1 MESTIISQVI
11 TGFGPT
17 GAFVGYLIWQQMRRD
32 AIDRERIEADRQ
44 LASAL
49 ATLKTVIDGL
59 GR

>member
-1 MESTIISQVI
+1 MEASIISSII

-17 GAFVGYLIWQQMRRD
+17 GAFVGYMIWRDMRRD
-32 AIDRERIEADRQ
+32 AIDRERIDADVG

-59 GR
+59 KS